1 MENQINI
8 IDTVQSISVNFEN
21 MTNDKVFM
29 KQTFTEFEK
38 SDKFKINFRDCHV
51 AICPNGGMI
60 AICKKKGVYDISKG
74 TKINQYIIVMYQNI
88 KKKYLIPIDWNYKE
102 RYVINLEYN
111 EKEQL
116 YAICNDGTILK
127 IDILTQKAVQ
137 KKSSELFKYQNI
149 VKAKLFENG
158 FVALT
163 VDQNFYYIKDIKNPV
178 PKLIFPMSL
187 LKFTNNVDFLL
198 LPAKKTKSKKMELLI
213 TNELGKGII
222 HIIINDEDEGQFP
235 TLPKDE
241 NSNLLVCKG
250 VTRIKKEIDEDYY
263 LNLEEKVDE
272 EIPKPGEEFVSLGKI
287 VSMVLSPTKDQF
299 ALYDDRGAAFIF
311 YTNFEEGG
319 KRKNAILDYDKNDQ
333 EQISVIKF
341 QEGCQFLFCGSDAV
355 ALCGQ
360 RYIFLMNE
368 NKNKL
373 VYKFNEDDK
382 IDPSIPNVFF
392 KCISEVDGLRLITND
407 GVYFISKVPQELYEV
422 CQTFSQAS
430 SKKLLKLY
438 EDSVKK
444 ISNTEKQIN
453 DLGDKLPTS
462 IYNLQLAA
470 ANIFWTNN
478 TEDEEKKE
486 SQIFLLRAAQ
496 HAKYFVKKDLFNF
509 DKFYTICKDIRTVNN
524 LRNHSLM
531 PKLITYNEYQNIM
544 YNPYDLINILI
555 RNLNFGMAFKIC
567 QYLEIDIKLVYEK
580 YAIACIK
587 KIAKNADTEEEE
599 SVFNELNEK
608 LKKVENFS
616 FITLAKKAFKYNKD
630 VMGMKFLENEKSI
643 LTKLPKY
650 IDKGDWDKVL
660 ELSENII
667 DTKILMS
674 ILEKMLKRTSIKDFV
689 SIAGKH
695 PKLRTYV
702 VEFMN
707 KNLKD
712 QLDEYMELLKTPE
725 ELFFYALEQYFQS
738 SDYNKRMKY
747 LTMARNNER
756 IIDNT
761 INPNFEHKF
770 YKSYLDSLEK
780 NLTFKVECLNL
791 DKTVIPKA
799 EVTSFDISI
808 YDTYKLC
815 VKAEKFN
822 WIESQN
828 KTFNFSPEGM
838 MIMRLISYGEI
849 PTIGAIE
856 AAVKKNINNLKKIN
870 LTYLNLADIYFMS
883 KSYDN
888 AAQIIKYINDPL
900 YFEYKIEMLKYMDKL
915 DFALEAI
922 ITDKTVEN
930 KEELVL
936 DIIKNKPKLKFKA
949 KALAEKNNVILNLE

>member
-8 IDTVQSISVNFEN
+8 VDTVQNISTNFES
-21 MTNDKVFM
+21 MTNDKIYM
-29 KQTFTEFEK
+29 KETFVNLEK
-38 SDKFKINFRDCHV
+38 KDKFNINFRDCHV

-102 RYVINLEYN
+102 RYVINLEFN

-116 YAICNDGTILK
+116 YAVCNDGTVLK

-137 KKSSELFKYQNI
+137 KKSSELFRYQNI
-149 VKAKLFENG
+149 VKAKLFEDG

-163 VDQNFYYIKDIKNPV
+163 VDKNFYLVKDIKNSV
-178 PKLIFPMSL
+178 PKLIFPMTL
-187 LKFTNNVDFLL
+187 LKFSNNVDFLL
-198 LPAKKTKSKKMELLI
+198 IPASNSKSEKMELLI
-213 TNELGKGII
+213 TNDIGKGII
-222 HIIINDEDEGQFP
+222 HIIINEEDEGKFP
-235 TLPKDE
+235 AMPKDE
-241 NSNLLVCKG
+241 NPNLLVCKG
-250 VTRIKKEIDEDYY
+250 VTRIKKDVDEDYY
-263 LNLEEKVDE
+263 LNIEEEVKE
-272 EIPKPGEEFVSLGKI
+272 EVPEPGKEFESLGKI
-287 VSMVLSPTKDQF
+287 VSMALSPKKDQF

-319 KRKNAILDYDKNDQ
+319 KRKKAILDYDKSDQ

-341 QEGCQFLFCGSDAV
+341 QEGCQFLFCGIDAV

-368 NKNKL
+368 NKNKI
-373 VYKFNEDDK
+373 VYKFNEHDK
-382 IDPSIPNVFF
+382 IDPNVPNVFF
-392 KCISEVDGLRLITND
+392 KCISEIDGLRLITND
-407 GVYFISKVPQELYEV
+407 GVYFISKVPKELIEV
-422 CQTFSQAS
+422 CKPFSKAS
-430 SKKLLKLY
+430 SKELLKLY
-438 EDSVKK
+438 EETAKK
-444 ISNTEKQIN
+444 VSNTEKKIN
-453 DLGDKLPTS
+453 DLGDNLPSS

-478 TEDEEKKE
+478 AEYEEKKE
-486 SQIFLLRAAQ
+486 AQIFLLRAAQ

-509 DKFYTICKDIRTVNN
+509 DKFYTTCKDIRIVNN
-524 LRNHSLM
+524 LRNHSQM
-531 PKLITYNEYQNIM
+531 PKLITYNEYQNM
-544 YNPYDLINILI
+544 DPYDLINILI
-555 RNLNFGMAFKIC
+555 RNLNFGYAFKIC

-587 KIAKNADTEEEE
+587 KIAKNADTSEEE
-599 SVFNELNEK
+599 SVFNALNEK

-616 FITLAKKAFKYNKD
+616 FINLAKKAFKYNKD

-674 ILEKMLKRTSIKDFV
+674 ILEKILKKTSIKDFV
-689 SIAGKH
+689 ATVVKH
-695 PKLRTYV
+695 PKLKTYV

-712 QLDEYMELLKTPE
+712 QLDEYMEQLKTPE

-747 LTMARNNER
+747 LTMARTNER
-756 IIDNT
+756 LIDNT

-799 EVTSFDISI
+799 EVTPFDISI
-808 YDTYKLC
+808 YDTYKLG
-815 VKAEKFN
+815 VKAEKYN
-822 WIESQN
+822 WIETQN

-838 MIMRLISYGEI
+838 IIMRLISYGEI

-856 AAVKKNINNLKKIN
+856 AAVKKNINNLKKMN

-915 DFALEAI
+915 DIALEAI

-930 KEELVL
+930 KEELVM

-949 KALAEKNNVILNLE
+949 KALAEKNNVVLNLE

>member
-8 IDTVQSISVNFEN
+8 VDTVQSISVNFEN
-21 MTNDKVFM
+21 MTNDKIFL
-29 KQTFTEFEK
+29 KQTFAEFDK
-38 SDKFKINFRDCHV
+38 INKFKINFKDCHV

-74 TKINQYIIVMYQNI
+74 TKINQYIIVMYQNV

-102 RYVINLEYN
+102 RYVVNLEYN
-111 EKEQL
+111 DKEQL

-163 VDQNFYYIKDIKNPV
+163 VDQNFYYAKDIKNPV

-187 LKFTNNVDFLL
+187 LKFSNNVDFLVI
-198 LPAKKTKSKKMELLI
+198 PASHSNSKKIELLI
-213 TNELGKGII
+213 TNDLGKGII
-222 HIIINDEDEGQFP
+222 HIVITDEDEGQFP
-235 TLPKDE
+235 ALPKEGDP
-241 NSNLLVCKG
+241 SKLVCTG
-250 VTRIKKEIDEDYY
+250 VTRIKKDIDEDYY
-263 LNLEEKVDE
+263 LNIEENVEEEKPE
-272 EIPKPGEEFVSLGKI
+272 PGKEFESLGKI
-287 VSMVLSPTKDQF
+287 VAMALSPKKDQV

-311 YTNFEEGG
+311 YSDFEGG
-319 KRKNAILDYDKNDQ
+319 KRKKAILDYDKSDQ
-333 EQISVIKF
+333 EQVSVIKF

-368 NKNKL
+368 NKNYL

-382 IDPSIPNVFF
+382 IDPSISNVIF
-392 KCISEVDGLRLITND
+392 KCISEVDGLRVLTSDEI
-407 GVYFISKVPQELYEV
+407 YFISQVPKELYDL
-422 CQTFSQAS
+422 CHPFSQTS
-430 SKKLLKLY
+430 SKKLLKFY
-438 EDSVKK
+438 EQSVKK
-444 ISNTEKQIN
+444 QNNTEKKIS
-453 DLGDKLPTS
+453 DLGDELPNS

-470 ANIFWTNN
+470 ANIFWNN
-478 TEDEEKKE
+478 SSEDEEKKE
-486 SQIFLLRAAQ
+486 AQIFLLRAAQ

-509 DKFYTICKDIRTVNN
+509 DKFYTICKDIRIVNN
-524 LRNHSLM
+524 LRNHSQM
-531 PKLITYNEYQNIM
+531 PKLITYNEYQNM
-544 YNPYDLINILI
+544 DLYDLIKILI
-555 RNLNFGMAFKIC
+555 RNLNFGTAFKIS
-567 QYLEIDIKLVYEK
+567 QYIEIDIRLVYEK
-580 YAIACIK
+580 YAIYCIK
-587 KIAKNADTEEEE
+587 RIAKNADTAEEEK
-599 SVFNELNEK
+599 VFDALNEK
-608 LKKVENFS
+608 LKKIKNFS
-616 FITLAKKAFKYNKD
+616 FITLAKKSFKYNKD

-674 ILEKMLKRTSIKDFV
+674 ILEKMLKKTSIKDFV
-689 SIAGKH
+689 QIVVKH
-695 PKLRTYV
+695 PKLKTYV

-725 ELFFYALEQYFQS
+725 EIFFYALEQYFQC
-738 SDYNKRMKY
+738 SDYNQRMKY
-747 LTMARNNER
+747 ITMARTNEKL
-756 IIDNT
+756 IDNT
-761 INPNFEHKF
+761 VNPNFEHKF

-808 YDTYKLC
+808 YDTYKLV
-815 VKAEKFN
+815 VKAEKYN
-822 WIESQN
+822 WVESQN

-838 MIMRLISYGEI
+838 IIMRLISYGEI

-870 LTYLNLADIYFMS
+870 LTYLNLAEIYFKS

-888 AAQIIKYINDPL
+888 ATQIIKYINDPL

-915 DFALEAI
+915 ADALEII

-930 KEELVL
+930 KEELVK

>member
-8 IDTVQSISVNFEN
+8 VDTVQNISTNFES
-21 MTNDKVFM
+21 MTNDKIYM
-29 KQTFTEFEK
+29 KETFVNLEK
-38 SDKFKINFRDCHV
+38 KDKFNINFRDCHV

-102 RYVINLEYN
+102 RYVINLEFN

-116 YAICNDGTILK
+116 YAVCNDGTVLK

-137 KKSSELFKYQNI
+137 KKSSELFRYQNI
-149 VKAKLFENG
+149 VKAKLFEDG

-163 VDQNFYYIKDIKNPV
+163 VDKNFYLVKDIKNSV
-178 PKLIFPMSL
+178 PKLIFPMTL
-187 LKFTNNVDFLL
+187 LKFSNNVDFLL
-198 LPAKKTKSKKMELLI
+198 IPASNSKSEKMELLI
-213 TNELGKGII
+213 TNDIGKGII
-222 HIIINDEDEGQFP
+222 HIIINEEDEGKFP
-235 TLPKDE
+235 AMPKDE
-241 NSNLLVCKG
+241 NPNLLVCKG
-250 VTRIKKEIDEDYY
+250 VTRIKKDVDEDYY
-263 LNLEEKVDE
+263 LNIEEEVKE
-272 EIPKPGEEFVSLGKI
+272 EVPEPGKEFESLGKI
-287 VSMVLSPTKDQF
+287 VSMALSPKKDQF

-319 KRKNAILDYDKNDQ
+319 KRKKAILDYDKSDQ

-341 QEGCQFLFCGSDAV
+341 QEGCQFLFCGIDAV

-368 NKNKL
+368 NKNKI
-373 VYKFNEDDK
+373 VYKFNEHDK
-382 IDPSIPNVFF
+382 IDPSVPNVFF
-392 KCISEVDGLRLITND
+392 KCISEIDGLRLITND
-407 GVYFISKVPQELYEV
+407 GVYFISKVPKELIEV
-422 CQTFSQAS
+422 CKPFSKAS
-430 SKKLLKLY
+430 SKELLKLY
-438 EDSVKK
+438 EETAKK
-444 ISNTEKQIN
+444 VSNTEKKIN
-453 DLGDKLPTS
+453 DLGDNLPSS

-478 TEDEEKKE
+478 AEYEEKKE
-486 SQIFLLRAAQ
+486 AQIFLLRAAQ

-509 DKFYTICKDIRTVNN
+509 DKFYTTCKDIRIVNN
-524 LRNHSLM
+524 LRNHSQM
-531 PKLITYNEYQNIM
+531 PKLITYNEYQNM
-544 YNPYDLINILI
+544 DPYDLINILI
-555 RNLNFGMAFKIC
+555 RNLNFGYAFKIC

-587 KIAKNADTEEEE
+587 KIAKNADTSEEE
-599 SVFNELNEK
+599 SVFNALNEK

-616 FITLAKKAFKYNKD
+616 FINLAKKAFKYNKD

-650 IDKGDWDKVL
+650 IDKCDWDKVL

-674 ILEKMLKRTSIKDFV
+674 ILEKILKKTSIKDFV
-689 SIAGKH
+689 ATVVKH
-695 PKLRTYV
+695 PKLKTYV

-712 QLDEYMELLKTPE
+712 QLDEYMEQLKTPE

-747 LTMARNNER
+747 LTMARTNER
-756 IIDNT
+756 LIDNT

-791 DKTVIPKA
+791 EKTVIPKA
-799 EVTSFDISI
+799 EVTPFDISI
-808 YDTYKLC
+808 YDTYKLG
-815 VKAEKFN
+815 VKAEKYN
-822 WIESQN
+822 WIETQN

-838 MIMRLISYGEI
+838 IIMRLISYGEI

-856 AAVKKNINNLKKIN
+856 AAVKKNINNLKKMN

-915 DFALEAI
+915 DIALEAI

-930 KEELVL
+930 KEELVM

-949 KALAEKNNVILNLE
+949 KALAEKNNVVLNLE